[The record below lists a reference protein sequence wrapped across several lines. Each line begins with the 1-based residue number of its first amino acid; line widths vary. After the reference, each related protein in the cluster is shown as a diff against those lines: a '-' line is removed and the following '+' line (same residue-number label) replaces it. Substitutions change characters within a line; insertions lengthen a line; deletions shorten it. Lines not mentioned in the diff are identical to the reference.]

1 MSHKIYFSYCFDDE
15 LDRVYECFKNFY
27 LYTEMTLS
35 SLLTNAK
42 KIKGDSFD
50 EEGAIMEIIVK
61 NNFYFRVTVKNV
73 SSSPLYKYFKH
84 KLTYLDKNQMETYVK
99 VKFYWDS
106 CEKKTFI
113 FYEYDFNDKLFS
125 LLKDLMT
132 DKNFND
138 VCDNIKEYLKK
149 NFNGLEISKGIFINA
164 SLQKVWNYI
173 NNWNNI
179 NEIFINKINFTSEIK
194 GNIERLDSI
203 INFYKL
209 DKKYLVSSLI
219 LRKLF
224 MSENKI
230 ELFYENLNKKLLLP
244 NLYIEFCLTKISEET
259 CFLDILISPNEHLS
273 LEVKS
278 LFSEDFLK
286 CLSSI
291 KDHFKAKKKTDY

>member
-1 MSHKIYFSYCFDDE
+1 M
-15 LDRVYECFKNFY
+15 
-27 LYTEMTLS
+27 
-35 SLLTNAK
+35 
-42 KIKGDSFD
+42 
-50 EEGAIMEIIVK
+50 
-61 NNFYFRVTVKNV
+61 
-73 SSSPLYKYFKH
+73 
-84 KLTYLDKNQMETYVK
+84 
-99 VKFYWDS
+99 
-106 CEKKTFI
+106 
-113 FYEYDFNDKLFS
+113 
-125 LLKDLMT
+125 
-132 DKNFND
+132 
-138 VCDNIKEYLKK
+138 
-149 NFNGLEISKGIFINA
+149 
-164 SLQKVWNYI
+164 

-194 GNIERLDSI
+194 GKIERLDSI

-291 KDHFKAKKKTDY
+291 KEHFKAKKKTDH